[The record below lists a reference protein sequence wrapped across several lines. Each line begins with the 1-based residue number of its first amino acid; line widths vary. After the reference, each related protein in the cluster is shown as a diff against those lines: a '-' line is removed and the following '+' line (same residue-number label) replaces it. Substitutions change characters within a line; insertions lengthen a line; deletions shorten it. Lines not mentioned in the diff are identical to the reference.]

1 MNTENREELQKLIGD
16 DYQLQW
22 VIGHGGMSTVWLA
35 DDPENDREVALKV
48 LRPEFSS
55 NDEFLARFRN
65 EALAAEGINSPNVV
79 ATYDYRELESPSG
92 AAMCF
97 IVMEYI
103 RGESLADLIKREGAL
118 SEELALDVL
127 EQAAHGLAVIHRM
140 GLVHRD
146 IKPGNLMI
154 TQNGQI
160 KITDFG
166 IAKAAA
172 AVPLT
177 RTGMVVGT
185 AQYVSP
191 EQAQGMKV
199 TAASDVYSLGVVG
212 YEMLAGARPF
222 TGDSSVSVALAHV
235 SAEPPALPI
244 SVSAPARELIEIAL
258 RKDPRQ
264 RFRDGNELQLAV
276 EQVRQGLRPAQPGGQ
291 TAVIATE
298 PSPTEST
305 QMLAD
310 VAEERTTR
318 PAGASPPS
326 PARAVASRRQP
337 APPAPASSRAGG
349 YREGQLAQQEE
360 KKRSKAGPIVA
371 GLLALL
377 LVGGIAAWAATSGVL
392 DGVRGGAK
400 SSMPTQP
407 SVITQTETVE
417 STPSE
422 EEDEPETVT
431 RRRETVTREVE
442 EPATLTFSEE
452 NTPEPEQPT
461 REAPSSAQP
470 TQVPPSS
477 AQEPTGE
484 PNQPTAPTQ
493 PGGTG
498 DGAGGIELPNLEDI
512 LGGNGQ

>member
-264 RFRDGNELQLAV
+264 RFRDGNEFQLAV

-318 PAGASPPS
+318 PASAYPPS
-326 PARAVASRRQP
+326 AARAVASRRQP

-452 NTPEPEQPT
+452 NTPEPEQTT